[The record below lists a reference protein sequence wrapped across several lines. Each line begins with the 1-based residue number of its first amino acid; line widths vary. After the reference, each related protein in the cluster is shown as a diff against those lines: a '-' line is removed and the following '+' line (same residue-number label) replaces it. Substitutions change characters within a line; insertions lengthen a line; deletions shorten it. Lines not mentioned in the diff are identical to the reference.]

1 VAVVYRWAENQ
12 LDRLPELATE
22 LVRQQVTVI
31 APPTTSC
38 ALAVKA
44 LTTTIPIV
52 FLTPEDPVRFG
63 LVASLARPG
72 GNLTGVN
79 LFTGELSAKRL
90 EILRDMVPGATHVAV
105 LVNPTNPATETT
117 VRHNKWLVVAIVP
130 GVERQPLKKLNVDE
144 EALLKL
150 LHRWGNEAGQAG
162 ARSSA
167 SSSLMRPDATAS
179 GWHVGCGDAMSRLMS
194 SIPRASRCRANTGA
208 RRLIASTR
216 NC

>member
-22 LVRQQVTVI
+22 LVRRQVTVI

-72 GNLTGVN
+72 GNLTGVMRA
-79 LFTGELSAKRL
+79 ELRRHLARL
-90 EILRDMVPGATHVAV
+90 RVVHEQIRAIEQGRLRKLAAPPLIRANSMAHLTPQPAGCASKGFHPLRMERRRIDGLLAAHSEPQRIQRRNHEQRQRGRNEQAAQPRRCCRRAGSFPG
-105 LVNPTNPATETT
+105 
-117 VRHNKWLVVAIVP
+117 W
-130 GVERQPLKKLNVDE
+130 RQGRSESPD
-144 EALLKL
+144 A
-150 LHRWGNEAGQAG
+150 HA
-162 ARSSA
+162 ARS
-167 SSSLMRPDATAS
+167 
-179 GWHVGCGDAMSRLMS
+179 
-194 SIPRASRCRANTGA
+194 
-208 RRLIASTR
+208 RRL
-216 NC
+216 